1 MVQPSNQ
8 GFEREDSRPGGKTMR
23 EVLWVQ
29 RQKRSNKEKFMEQ
42 VRQITKE
49 KDKEENN

>member
-1 MVQPSNQ
+1 
-8 GFEREDSRPGGKTMR
+8 MR

-49 KDKEENN
+49 KDNEENN

>member
-1 MVQPSNQ
+1 MN
-8 GFEREDSRPGGKTMR
+8 

-42 VRQITKE
+42 VRQITRTDSE
-49 KDKEENN
+49 GNN